1 MSSPLTLPQNGLRVG
16 EQIVAE
22 GDSVSLGNNVGVKNN
37 LSVGGTLYAN
47 KVSSPFVTK
56 THTSNSDNLIID
68 CNYTQHAITLTA
80 SPTGISFINVPEARD
95 GNYTVSVYLQQ
106 DVVGGRNISWA
117 SNTNFLWPNVGYV
130 ANNPVYPILQT
141 NPYRLDV
148 FKFITFNGG
157 QTWIAYQE
165 NPVAPQNAD
174 LVSLQYASSA
184 YNNIPGYVPNA
195 APYSGSIVQ
204 VKQVTTTANIDY
216 GTGGQ
221 YLDLMAMTFYPKYRG
236 SQLLLSSELKEGT
249 STTSFATHHIF
260 TQGTTPIQGGSQTGS
275 SIWPTSGVFANDN
288 NAQKTHFGGYVQAT
302 DSNHLEYRQGS
313 INFAHNSAPGGALDL
328 RIRARQADY
337 WSAQRAILNVSWGA
351 PNGSYTAY
359 NVSSFTVMEYLP

>member
-56 THTSNSDNLIID
+56 THSSNSDPLVID
-68 CNYTQHAITLTA
+68 CNYTQHAITLTG
-80 SPTGISFINVPEARD
+80 SPTGISFTNVPAASE

-117 SNTNFLWPNVGYV
+117 NNTNFLWPNLGYV
-130 ANNPVYPILQT
+130 ANNPVYPVLQT

-174 LVSLQYASSA
+174 LASLQYALKS
-184 YNNIPGYVPNA
+184 YNNMPGVVSTNSSQF
-195 APYSGSIVQ
+195 SGSIVQ
-204 VKQVTTTANIDY
+204 IKQTVVNNRATFGASGSAFIDAA
-216 GTGGQ
+216 T
-221 YLDLMAMTFYPKYRG
+221 MTFYPKYKG
-236 SQLLLSSELKEGT
+236 SRLLMF
-249 STTSFATHHIF
+249 STTVHGVAGSAWQDDAVMWYF
-260 TQGTTPIQGGSQTGS
+260 TVGTNIIS
-275 SIWPTSGVFANDN
+275 SGLDLTNAVVNTAN
-288 NAQKTHFGGYVQAT
+288 AYQAAHFGGYQYPHDGNIHSHHSGT
-302 DSNHLEYRQGS
+302 TYYD
-313 INFAHNSAPGGALDL
+313 HNAEPGTALDL
-328 RIRARQADY
+328 RLRVKHADG
-337 WSAQRAILNVSWGA
+337 WTGRNCRLGSSWDANVA
-351 PNGSYTAY
+351 NYTAF
-359 NVSSFTVMEYLP
+359 VPITLLVMEYIP